1 MGYLK
6 FNKKI
11 QKKIKKV
18 SEKKPDYYNN
28 LDKIYSKIWHL
39 LNFGL
44 KNRNASF
51 HIPVFISGGKDKVDG
66 RIVVLRGI
74 DEKEKKIWFH
84 SDIRSNKVKI
94 LKLNP
99 QATLLFYDK
108 TEKIQLRVIGSVKIN
123 YKNDKTKQS
132 WKKTA
137 HMSRQCYL
145 GVESP
150 GSNSLSPTSGL
161 TTKID
166 NLKYTIEE
174 SEIGYENFCVIETYI
189 KSIEWLYLAAK
200 GHRRAY
206 FNFNEKKVEKKWL
219 IP

>member
-1 MGYLK
+1 M
-6 FNKKI
+6 
-11 QKKIKKV
+11 QKY
-18 SEKKPDYYNN
+18 KPDYYNN
-28 LDKIYSKIWHL
+28 LDKVYSKIWNL
-39 LNFGL
+39 LKIGL
-44 KNRNASF
+44 QNRDAPF
-51 HIPVFISGGKDKVDG
+51 HIPVFICSSKSKSDG

-94 LKLNP
+94 LKSNS

-108 TEKIQLRVIGSVKIN
+108 TEKIQLRICGFVKIN
-123 YKNDKTKQS
+123 YKNDITKKS
-132 WKKTA
+132 WKKTV

-145 GVESP
+145 GNKAP
-150 GSNSLSPTSGL
+150 GSNAIEATSGL
-161 TTKID
+161 TSDVD

-174 SEIGYENFCVIETYI
+174 SEIGYENFCVIETFI

-206 FNFNEKKVEKKWL
+206 FSLKNNSLEKKWL